1 MPTSSGNKLS
11 IYSKQKVLNFKFK
24 NTLIKGVDPKKFG
37 ITHCRDFLSHGIEIP
52 WSASDSLLY
61 RVQLNK
67 QTLEIQSIFETSSLQ
82 FFGNRPST
90 LMYHQCNLDIGI

>member
-52 WSASDSLLY
+52 CSA
-61 RVQLNK
+61 VPV
-67 QTLEIQSIFETSSLQ
+67 TA
-82 FFGNRPST
+82 FFIEYN
-90 LMYHQCNLDIGI
+90 